1 METEAPEQLGSS
13 SSSSSTSSTS
23 SGSSGSADG
32 SSTETLMMP
41 LQEQLNNTWYAVAY
55 SSDIEGNLPFATRL
69 YGEPMVLYRD
79 SEGEPTCVRDLCPHR
94 SAPLSMGEVQDGVL
108 RCFYHG
114 WGFGK
119 EGACVSVPT
128 NRQEREDVA
137 MPKSFCAASY
147 AVVERDGL
155 LWVWRG
161 NTLSADLQTLPALAA
176 APKMEGGI
184 SIDTVLDYDCDWT
197 VLRGRPPLGALA
209 VQGQGSAAADGD
221 GSTVPYIAC
230 HTDEASGVVTE
241 AHIMPI
247 APSRSR
253 VLLRQRLPDS
263 SLLTLLASLP
273 GALPLLTLYIR
284 NANYK
289 AAMDDYPA
297 LTQQAAT
304 TAESSAPY
312 FAGWDGLTARERRYG
327 VQTDDE
333 ASGTYGLKRN
343 YLQSTPRAAYA
354 PMAPGELNGLLAK
367 LRSAQNA
374 VAGAIVSVP
383 AALVTYKTVGP
394 AMATIEMFGKGA
406 S

>member
-1 METEAPEQLGSS
+1 
-13 SSSSSTSSTS
+13 
-23 SGSSGSADG
+23 
-32 SSTETLMMP
+32 MMP

-289 AAMDDYPA
+289 ARTKMPHTRAPRTNAPHALRAWHDRDLFRRLEVVAWAWAWAWAWAHAPRATRARACAASSNFSGRSLARPLTSHPA
-297 LTQQAAT
+297 PRLAAIH
-304 TAESSAPY
+304 ARCSSRLLLAIVL
-312 FAGWDGLTARERRYG
+312 AGSHGRLPCLDA
-327 VQTDDE
+327 
-333 ASGTYGLKRN
+333 ASGDHRRKQRT
-343 YLQSTPRAAYA
+343 
-354 PMAPGELNGLLAK
+354 LLCR
-367 LRSAQNA
+367 LGRPD
-374 VAGAIVSVP
+374 GA
-383 AALVTYKTVGP
+383 
-394 AMATIEMFGKGA
+394 
-406 S
+406 